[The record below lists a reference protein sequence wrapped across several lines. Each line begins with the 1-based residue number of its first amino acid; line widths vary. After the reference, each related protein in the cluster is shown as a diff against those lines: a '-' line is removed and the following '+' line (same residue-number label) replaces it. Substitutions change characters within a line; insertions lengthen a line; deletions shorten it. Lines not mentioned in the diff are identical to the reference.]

1 MLHFPVLLEE
11 SVDFLV
17 NDING
22 QYVDCTFGRGGHSKL
37 ILKKIS
43 SKGSL
48 SSFDKDPEAYKYG
61 LGFKNKNFNI
71 HHDSFKNLGQYFGNN
86 SINGIIYDL
95 GTCSTHFDN
104 ANRGFSFNKE
114 GHLDMRFDNTS
125 GIPFS
130 EWLKNAEKKEII
142 EILYKYGD
150 EKHAR
155 VIAEAIY
162 EMQKIK
168 PILTTIQLAS
178 IIKNVYPEKKV
189 KINPATKSFQAF
201 RIFINNELEEFKESL
216 EISKRIIKKDG
227 VIVIISFHSLED
239 SIVKDFFK
247 PTVKSFPKDIPV
259 NNQEIKEF
267 KCIAKKIRASSR
279 ELNENPRSRSAIM
292 RVFKKI

>member
-71 HHDSFKNLGQYFGNN
+71 YHDSFKNLGQYFGNN

-104 ANRGFSFNKE
+104 ANRG
-114 GHLDMRFDNTS
+114 LV
-125 GIPFS
+125 
-130 EWLKNAEKKEII
+130 L
-142 EILYKYGD
+142 
-150 EKHAR
+150 
-155 VIAEAIY
+155 
-162 EMQKIK
+162 
-168 PILTTIQLAS
+168 
-178 IIKNVYPEKKV
+178 
-189 KINPATKSFQAF
+189 
-201 RIFINNELEEFKESL
+201 
-216 EISKRIIKKDG
+216 IKKD
-227 VIVIISFHSLED
+227 ISICVLTTRLEFLFQ
-239 SIVKDFFK
+239 SGLKM
-247 PTVKSFPKDIPV
+247 
-259 NNQEIKEF
+259 Q
-267 KCIAKKIRASSR
+267 KKR
-279 ELNENPRSRSAIM
+279 NH
-292 RVFKKI
+292 